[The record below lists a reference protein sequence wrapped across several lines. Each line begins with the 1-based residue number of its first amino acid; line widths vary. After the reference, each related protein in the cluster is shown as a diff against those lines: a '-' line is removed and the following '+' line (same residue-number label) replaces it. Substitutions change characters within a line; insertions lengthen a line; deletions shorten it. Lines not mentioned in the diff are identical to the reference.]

1 MSPGVLIGLSGALTF
16 GAPLLFA
23 VGELIALRRQGRNDD
38 GHDRPE
44 EPTPPPPPDRSGPHV
59 SPLPA
64 CLIPQLYPAPRTERR
79 VRELA

>member
-1 MSPGVLIGLSGALTF
+1 MSPGMLIGLSGVLTF

-23 VGELIALRRQGRNDD
+23 VGELIALRRLDRDDD
-38 GHDRPE
+38 GRDRPE
-44 EPTPPPPPDRSGPHV
+44 DPPPPPPPDRSGPYA

-64 CLIPQLYPAPRTERR
+64 CLIPKLHPAPQIERR

>member
-1 MSPGVLIGLSGALTF
+1 MSPSVLIGLSGALTF

-23 VGELIALRRQGRNDD
+23 VGELIALRRLDRDNDGR
-38 GHDRPE
+38 DRPE
-44 EPTPPPPPDRSGPHV
+44 DPPPPPPPDRSGPYA

-64 CLIPQLYPAPRTERR
+64 CLIPQLYPAPQVERR